1 MRAEELVKK
10 QREYFESGVTLTY
23 TFRLAALGRLHD
35 ALERYEKKLC
45 NALYQ
50 DLHKS
55 ASESCMAEI
64 CMTYAEL
71 SYCTKRLA
79 RWMRQEYVKTKLANF
94 PACSFTI
101 AEPYGVTLVMA
112 PWNYP
117 VLLCLEPLINAIAAG
132 NCVILKP
139 SAYAPHV
146 SSILEEMIGDYF
158 VPQHVAVVEGR
169 K

>member
-1 MRAEELVKK
+1 MTRMEL
-10 QREYFESGVTLTY
+10 T
-23 TFRLAALGRLHD
+23 H
-35 ALERYEKKLC
+35 
-45 NALYQ
+45 
-50 DLHKS
+50 
-55 ASESCMAEI
+55 
-64 CMTYAEL
+64 
-71 SYCTKRLA
+71 CTKRLA

-146 SSILEEMIGDYF
+146 SSILAEMIGDYF
-158 VPQHVAVVEGR
+158 VTQHVAVVEGGR
-169 K
+169 EENNELLEQHFDHIFFTGSTTVGKIVLEKAARYVTPVTLSLAEKVPVL